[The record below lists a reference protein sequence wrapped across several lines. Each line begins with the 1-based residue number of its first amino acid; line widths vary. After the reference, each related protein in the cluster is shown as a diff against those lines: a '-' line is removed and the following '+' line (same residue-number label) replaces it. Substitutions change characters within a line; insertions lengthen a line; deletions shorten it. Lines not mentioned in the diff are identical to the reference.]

1 VRALSLLIVALLFAA
16 ALGAFFAALIH
27 GVKLALVA
35 ANATEEVAAATWL
48 LVALGILTSI
58 VFSSIRAYHDIF
70 FARKTA
76 REKNTLSF
84 IKDYNDNARTDDVYR
99 LLRKMRDEN
108 LSPPNFD
115 DKENEDRKNFL
126 ALMNKLEAL
135 AIGVK
140 YNVYDEQLIR
150 EMFGNEVKEV
160 CQIAKPLIALIRK
173 EEAHPTA
180 FCELE
185 KLAKRLADAP

>member
-1 VRALSLLIVALLFAA
+1 MRNAPTIVALAKRAA
-16 ALGAFFAALIH
+16 IALGIVTALLAFVYGIF
-27 GVKLALVA
+27 LAYGG
-35 ANATEEVAAATWL
+35 NATGGATWL
-48 LVALGILTSI
+48 LVSI
-58 VFSSIRAYHDIF
+58 GSFSASIAYYGVSL
-70 FARKTA
+70 ARKTA
-76 REKNTLSF
+76 REQNTISF
-84 IKDYNDNARTDDVYR
+84 IKDYHDNARRNEAYPF
-99 LLRKMRDEN
+99 LRKVRDEG
-108 LSPPNFD
+108 LLAPYFE
-115 DKENEDRKNFL
+115 DKESPDRKNFL

>member
-1 VRALSLLIVALLFAA
+1 MRNALTTAYLAKGAA
-16 ALGAFFAALIH
+16 I
-27 GVKLALVA
+27 
-35 ANATEEVAAATWL
+35 
-48 LVALGILTSI
+48 ALGIVGALIALYFSI
-58 VFSSIRAYHDIF
+58 AAAKTDSTASATWFLGFIGSLSASIAYF
-70 FARKTA
+70 GVELARKTT
-76 REKNTLSF
+76 REQNSLSF
-84 IKDYNDNARTDDVYR
+84 IKEYNDNARTDNVYR

-108 LSPPNFD
+108 LAPPNFE
-115 DKENEDRKNFL
+115 DKENQDRKNFL